1 MSLGEAARFLSP
13 MMPIRQGSRC
23 ARRAPI
29 GKSGVHGDLA
39 IRLAADVRPGLST
52 RCASAKAPDE

>member
-29 GKSGVHGDLA
+29 GKSGMHGDLA
-39 IRLAADVRPGLST
+39 IRLTAGRSAGARA
-52 RCASAKAPDE
+52 RYASAKAPDE